1 VRAVAVILALLVV
14 GPAAWTQDEAVRQ
27 PLAPG
32 VAAPDFTANT
42 LDGAT
47 IKLTDWRGKVV
58 LLNFFVTWYRDAAQ
72 HLKML
77 EDLSTAFSEQGMR
90 LVSSSLD
97 EGQVGLDAVR
107 AVIADQ
113 GIAHPV
119 IMDPA
124 QQIAAPYGVR
134 ILPAIFIIGRDGV
147 ITNYHEGYA
156 EGDDERLGELI
167 AAALQVGAEAEPSTE
182 AQAEAEPAAEPEEPA
197 QPEEPVCKCFRQEA
211 E

>member
-90 LVSSSLD
+90 LVSISLD

-134 ILPAIFIIGRDGV
+134 ILLRSSSS
-147 ITNYHEGYA
+147 
-156 EGDDERLGELI
+156 
-167 AAALQVGAEAEPSTE
+167 AATASSPTTTRATPRATTS
-182 AQAEAEPAAEPEEPA
+182 ASAS
-197 QPEEPVCKCFRQEA
+197 
-211 E
+211 